1 MATRGKYINSHFL
14 FTFLP
19 TSFTREHNQLGLV
32 LIQSLHIQLQTLLI
46 GIASPVIHCN
56 TQLLSLLDVETRLLE
71 FFKSES
77 STLADFNVVPQAGTT
92 DGRAKKS
99 GWTWSKGRSTFCTS
113 ETTTLLSCGLVKPG
127 SDSTLPILWK
137 LKGKRKW
144 NKPFG
149 NGCWGVLDFRAKS

>member
-1 MATRGKYINSHFL
+1 VVTRGKYINSHFL

-32 LIQSLHIQLQTLLI
+32 LIQSLHIQLQTLLV

-92 DGRAKKS
+92 DGRTKKS
-99 GWTWSKGRSTFCTS
+99 GWTWSKGCSTFCTS
-113 ETTTLLSCGLVKPG
+113 EATTLLSCWLVKPS
-127 SDSTLPILWK
+127 SDSALPVLWK
-137 LKGKRKW
+137 WLAKAKNGKMKG
-144 NKPFG
+144 NKPF
-149 NGCWGVLDFRAKS
+149 